1 MIAQPSRSAR
11 ANGSCMTIS
20 KHELYPILARRFAE
34 GGIHACLW
42 RDPDEFPRLIG
53 FDMDV
58 IVRPR
63 CWRTAR
69 ESVER
74 ALDDCGWRVLACI
87 RRGTLHSLLAMRKD
101 ARSASDDD
109 FLQIDLH
116 RFLTAGAIPFVDPAP
131 LFERAVIV
139 AGAPFLSATDAATVS
154 MLEARLNQ
162 SPKPRIPA
170 AFEQATRTEPQRVAE
185 LLRGAVG
192 DAVTNSDASDARLL
206 RKALLQ
212 ALRRRPLTFTAALW
226 LIAWERT
233 AAFLRPK
240 GLLVAVSGPHGAGK
254 SALIDALSRTARR
267 KVCSGVD
274 IFHTR
279 PFLIPPAALARE
291 RGDQI
296 RNRERKTTTTTS
308 WLRLTIALADYWLG
322 YWARIRPLLARG
334 NLVIFDRYYS
344 DYRVE
349 PRIRGIGLGEAVM
362 RHAGRLVPR
371 PSLQVTLFAAPETI
385 VARKQE
391 LDLAQASEQ
400 IRLYRS
406 LASEFPGGLVFD
418 TDRYR
423 ADEISKRV
431 LCRIAALHTERQR
444 APRPRSPLEQAEPVP
459 ARAREGGDLRRAGD
473 GSRRLRV
480 LVSAYACDPGAGSE
494 PGVGWNIAHGLASQ
508 HDVWIITRAN
518 NAPAI
523 EAELARNPVR
533 GLNFIYHDLP
543 YWARFWK
550 RGRRGAYIYY
560 YLWQLTGYRVAAA
573 AHAQVKFDVAHH
585 VTFVTYWRP
594 SFLAFLAVPFVWG
607 PVGGRDDVPLRFWR
621 GLGAEGIGYEI
632 LRGLGRFIAER
643 DPLLRLTGRRCA
655 VALATTPKT
664 RMRLERLYKRPVGQ
678 LSQICFQSPRENGE
692 DELSCLLRLGPP
704 EDGVFR
710 FVSIGNLIPL
720 RGLHLGLEAFARCG
734 LTDAE
739 YWIVGHGKQRRRLER
754 LAANLGIA
762 GRVRFHG
769 RVPRKEVFRLLG
781 ACQVLLHP
789 ALYESGG
796 WACVESMAAGRPVIC
811 LDLAGPAT
819 HVTSDTGIKCR
830 ARSPEDTISQMASA
844 MRRLAGDRALLAAM
858 GRAARERVMQHYL
871 VEQRLAY
878 FSCCYGAALQG
889 ARR

>member
-1 MIAQPSRSAR
+1 
-11 ANGSCMTIS
+11 MTIS

-42 RDPDEFPRLIG
+42 RDPDEFPRLAG

-58 IVRPR
+58 VVRPR
-63 CWRTAR
+63 CWRIAR

-74 ALDDCGWRVLACI
+74 ALDDCGWRVLASI

-101 ARSASDDD
+101 AHSASDED

-116 RFLTAGAIPFVDPAP
+116 RFLTAGAIPFVDLMP
-131 LFERAVIV
+131 LFERAVVID
-139 AGAPFLSATDAATVS
+139 GAPFLSATDAATVS
-154 MLEARLNQ
+154 MLESRLDE
-162 SPKPRIPA
+162 SPKPRTPA
-170 AFEQATRTEPQRVAE
+170 AFEQAKRTQPERVAE
-185 LLRGAVG
+185 LLRAAVG
-192 DAVTNSDASDARLL
+192 DPVNNLDASGARLR
-206 RKALLQ
+206 RKTLLQ
-212 ALRRRPLTFTAALW
+212 ALRRRPLTFAAALW
-226 LIAWERT
+226 LIAWERMV
-233 AAFLRPK
+233 AFLRPS

-254 SALIDALSRTARR
+254 SALIEALSRIARR
-267 KVCSGVD
+267 RVCSGVD
-274 IFHTR
+274 VFHTR

-291 RGDQI
+291 RGNQI
-296 RNRERKTTTTTS
+296 RNRERKTTTIMS
-308 WLRLTIALADYWLG
+308 WLRLTLALADYWLG
-322 YWARIRPLLARG
+322 YWVRIRPRLARG

-349 PRIRGIGLGEAVM
+349 PRIRGIELGEAVM
-362 RHAGRLVPR
+362 RYAGRLVAR
-371 PSLQVTLFAAPETI
+371 PSLQVTLLAAPETI

-391 LDLAQASEQ
+391 LDLAEASEQ
-400 IRLYRS
+400 IRLYGRI
-406 LASEFPGGLVFD
+406 ASEYPSGLVFD

-423 ADEISKRV
+423 ADNIAERV
-431 LCRIAALHTERQR
+431 LCRLAALQTEIQG
-444 APRPRSPLEQAEPVP
+444 APQHRCPSEQAEPV
-459 ARAREGGDLRRAGD
+459 ASRARETRDARHAAE

-480 LVSAYACDPGAGSE
+480 LVSAYACDPTAGSE
-494 PGVGWNIAHGLASQ
+494 PAVGWNIARGLASR
-508 HDVWIITRAN
+508 HDVWVITRAN

-523 EAELARNPVR
+523 EGELARNPVR

-550 RGRRGAYIYY
+550 QGRRGAYIYY

-573 AHAQVKFDVAHH
+573 AHARMKFDVAHH

-594 SFLAFLAVPFVWG
+594 SFLAFLPVPFVWG

-632 LRGLGRFIAER
+632 LRELGRFIAER
-643 DPLLRLTGRRCA
+643 DPLLRRTGRRCA

-678 LSQICFQSPRENGE
+678 LSQICFQPPGENGE
-692 DELSCLLRLGPP
+692 DELSSLLRLGPP
-704 EDGVFR
+704 DGAVFR

-720 RGLHLGLEAFARCG
+720 RGLHLGLEAFAQCG

-754 LAANLGIA
+754 LAANLGIG

-781 ACQVLLHP
+781 ACHVLLHP

-796 WACVESMAAGRPVIC
+796 WACVEGMAAGRPVIC
-811 LDLAGPAT
+811 LDRAGPAT

-830 ARSPEDTISQMASA
+830 AQSPEETISQMASA

-858 GRAARERVMQHYL
+858 GRAARERVMRHYL

-878 FSCCYGAALQG
+878 FSSCYGVALEC
-889 ARR
+889 APR